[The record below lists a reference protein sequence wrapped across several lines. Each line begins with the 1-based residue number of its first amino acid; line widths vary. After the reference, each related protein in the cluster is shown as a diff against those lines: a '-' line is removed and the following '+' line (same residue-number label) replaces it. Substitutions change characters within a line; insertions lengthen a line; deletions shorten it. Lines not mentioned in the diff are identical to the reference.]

1 MMVEFSKCKSLI
13 IVKNNFGGHSRE
25 KNFCALRKRR
35 GYEGKK
41 EKLQSFCFVLFF
53 GSDSRFIEGNNVLTF
68 SSWGALAVAM
78 RGVVGW
84 RPEARRVL
92 VSRPNL
98 LGPSLPFLCSRSIS
112 PSGHGWFLT
121 RSALG
126 RRGLS
131 VLPYVF
137 IEQLV

>member
-1 MMVEFSKCKSLI
+1 MK
-13 IVKNNFGGHSRE
+13 G
-25 KNFCALRKRR
+25 RK
-35 GYEGKK
+35 
-41 EKLQSFCFVLFF
+41 KLQSFCFVLFF
-53 GSDSRFIEGNNVLTF
+53 GSDSRFIEGNKVLTF
-68 SSWGALAVAM
+68 SSWSALAVAM

-84 RPEARRVL
+84 RPEARKVL

-98 LGPSLPFLCSRSIS
+98 LGPVPPLPFLCPRSIG

-131 VLPYVF
+131 VLLYVF